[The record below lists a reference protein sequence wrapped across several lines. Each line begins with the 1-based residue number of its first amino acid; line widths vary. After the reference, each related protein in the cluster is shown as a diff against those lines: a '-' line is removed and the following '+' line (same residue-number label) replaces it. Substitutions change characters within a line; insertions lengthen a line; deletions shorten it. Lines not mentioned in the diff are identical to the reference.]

1 MALIT
6 AQELIDY
13 TVLPEVKNRPVPL
26 LEQDIL
32 EADTEI
38 YNLSKID
45 FGDKTK
51 YPEVPEEVKLACK
64 KLAQYYALTN
74 TDTNAMKGIKS
85 ESVGGGD
92 YSYTK
97 DSASIVKPSVMYLL
111 KKYMDAAGVGKKKV
125 TFKMRAI

>member
-1 MALIT
+1 MPLIT

-13 TVLPEVKNRPVPL
+13 TVLPDVKKRPVSL

-32 EADTEI
+32 EAETEI

-45 FGDKTK
+45 FSDKTK

-64 KLAQYYALTN
+64 KLAQYYASIN
-74 TDTNAMKGIKS
+74 SDIKAMKGIKS
-85 ESVGGGD
+85 ESIGSGD

-97 DSASIVKPSVMYLL
+97 DSSSVIKPSVLYLL
-111 KKYMDAAGVGKKKV
+111 KKFMVNAGNKKV

>member
-1 MALIT
+1 MPLIT

-13 TVLPEVKNRPVPL
+13 TVLSEVKKRPVPL

-32 EADTEI
+32 EAETEI

-51 YPEVPEEVKLACK
+51 YPEVPAEVKLACK
-64 KLAQYYALTN
+64 KLAQYYASIN
-74 TDTNAMKGIKS
+74 SDTNAMKGIKS
-85 ESVGGGD
+85 ESIGGGD

-97 DSASIVKPSVMYLL
+97 DSTSVTKPFVLYLL
-111 KKYMDAAGVGKKKV
+111 QKFMDHKGNNKV

>member
-13 TVLPEVKNRPVPL
+13 TVLPEVKKRPVPL

-45 FGDKTK
+45 FSDKTK
-51 YPEVPEEVKLACK
+51 YPEVPAEVKLACK
-64 KLAQYYALTN
+64 KLAQYYAYTN
-74 TDTNAMKGIKS
+74 ADTTAMKGIKS

-97 DSASIVKPSVMYLL
+97 DSSSITKPDVLNLL
-111 KKYMDAAGVGKKKV
+111 KGFIPNAGKKKV